1 MKLATFVTDK
11 ELCVPFLAPVLNLRF
26 NAFLAALA
34 KRLGRKN
41 EDIIDAARDVLER
54 AEIPQK

>member
-11 ELCVPFLAPVLNLRF
+11 EMVVPFLAPVLNIRF
-26 NAFLAALA
+26 NAFLAVLA
-34 KRLGRKN
+34 KRLGMKY

>member
-11 ELCVPFLAPVLNLRF
+11 ELSVPFLAPVLNLRF
-26 NAFLAALA
+26 NAFLSALA
-34 KRLGRKN
+34 KRLGMKY